1 MARVLSWRW
10 QPLLGAIV
18 LVFAD
23 AAASGNIKKFPDGFL
38 FGASTAA
45 YQVEGGAFEDGK
57 GLSIWDIAT
66 HLEPS
71 PIADGSTGDVAA
83 NSYHMY
89 KRDVEIMTELGLDFY
104 RFSVSWPRI
113 LPDGFVNN
121 INRAGIDYYN
131 RLIDEML
138 QNGITPFVTMYHWDL
153 PQELQKLGGWA
164 NPAIVDWFAD
174 YAKTL
179 FDNFGDRV
187 KNWITI
193 NEPKQI
199 CYEGYGSDKKAPL
212 VNMSGIAEYL
222 CSKNVLLAHAAAYRL
237 YDREYRER
245 QRGSVGIALSCS
257 WFEPASESADDFQ
270 AALDARQFDWGQYA
284 HPIFSKAGDYPTE
297 LKRNI
302 AMKSAEQGFKRSRL
316 PELSAAEV
324 KIIQG
329 SADFFGLN
337 TYTSKLAYRDASLE
351 GMYGVP
357 SYMDDMGSVLVKDPS
372 WEQAASS
379 WLQEVPWGFYKLLM
393 EIKNLYDNPRVLVT
407 ENGWSSTGGLLDEDR
422 IRYLRSYLDALLAAV
437 EDGAEVQGYAVWSLM
452 DNFEWMQ
459 GYSEKF
465 GLYEVDFSS
474 PERTRTARKSAAV
487 YKEIVS
493 SRLLD
498 PSFEPQLYEEEVTSD
513 EHQPPRVDLY

>member
-1 MARVLSWRW
+1 MLPIPEAGASYGERSVDVGRSISFRDKARA
-10 QPLLGAIV
+10 LGTASSECLCRRYGACAELEV
-18 LVFAD
+18 
-23 AAASGNIKKFPDGFL
+23 AAAAGKFPDGFL

-83 NSYHMY
+83 NSYHLY

-131 RLIDEML
+131 RLIDEMV

-222 CSKNVLLAHAAAYRL
+222 CSKNVLMAHAAAYRL

-245 QRGSVGIALSCS
+245 QRGS
-257 WFEPASESADDFQ
+257 
-270 AALDARQFDWGQYA
+270 WGQYA

-351 GMYGVP
+351 GMY
-357 SYMDDMGSVLVKDPS
+357 
-372 WEQAASS
+372 
-379 WLQEVPWGFYKLLM
+379 
-393 EIKNLYDNPRVLVT
+393 VLVT

-513 EHQPPRVDLY
+513 EHHPPRVDLY